1 MDPVL
6 RQEIESGSYRVDAEC
21 VAAAI
26 VARMARRPPSAVL
39 VAAQPADPETVGAEQ
54 PEACAPFHE
63 A

>member
-26 VARMARRPPSAVL
+26 LARMARRPPSAVL
-39 VAAQPADPETVGAEQ
+39 VAAQPPGPEAIGAEQ
-54 PEACAPFHE
+54 PEARAPFHE